1 MTSSGIDIASRL
13 DHLHRA
19 VYDEMPPRD
28 LDAGDVA
35 GSVAKLRENA
45 ALREREPLPEGVS
58 SEDHMVP
65 GPEGAPE
72 IMVRLYRP
80 TGLASGG
87 PAFYWIH
94 GGGMV
99 MGSVDMSDAFCGTQA
114 ADLGILVGSVE
125 YRLAPEHPYP
135 APLEDCYAGLRWFAS
150 SAGALGSIPA
160 ASPSAGA
167 ARGAG
172 WPRPRPARARPGR
185 DRRLLPAARLPDD
198 RRPQYHEQQPRH
210 HRPAPLEP
218 RRQPRRLERL
228 PQRPSRQRRRL
239 TLRRPARATDLAG
252 LAPAYINVGAFDLF
266 LDEDV
271 SYAQALL
278 TAGVPTELHVYPGA
292 FHGSPN
298 SVPDAPSP
306 SAGPPICRPRSE
318 APSSVTASAG
328 APSPEL
334 PRAELGASSPR
345 PTSAAR

>member
-150 SAGALGSIPA
+150 SAGALGIDSSRIA
-160 ASPSAGA
+160 IGGGSAGGGLA
-167 ARGAG
+167 AGLALLVRDRGEIDVCFQLLVYPMIDDRNTTNSSHAIT
-172 WPRPRPARARPGR
+172 
-185 DRRLLPAARLPDD
+185 DRRLWNRDANLVGWNAYLSGQAGSEGVSPYAA
-198 RRPQYHEQQPRH
+198 
-210 HRPAPLEP
+210 
-218 RRQPRRLERL
+218 
-228 PQRPSRQRRRL
+228 
-239 TLRRPARATDLAG
+239 PARATDLAG

-298 SVPDAPSP
+298 SVPDAPVSQRWATDLQTALR
-306 SAGPPICRPRSE
+306 SA
-318 APSSVTASAG
+318 
-328 APSPEL
+328 L
-334 PRAELGASSPR
+334 LGDG
-345 PTSAAR
+345 